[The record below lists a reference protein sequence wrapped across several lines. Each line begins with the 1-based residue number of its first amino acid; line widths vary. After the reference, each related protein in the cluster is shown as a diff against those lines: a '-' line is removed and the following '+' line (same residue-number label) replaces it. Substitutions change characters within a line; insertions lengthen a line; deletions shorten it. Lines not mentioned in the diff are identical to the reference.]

1 MSWLQNF
8 HREKPQDT
16 EAIIGDNVEVACR
29 VSFFTSQISRIG
41 EFFGGNNELVGRV
54 SFILFKFNGLGK
66 FWGQFGSSLQAEF
79 YPSQI
84 SRIGDVLGEIRN

>member
-1 MSWLQNF
+1 M
-8 HREKPQDT
+8 
-16 EAIIGDNVEVACR
+16 EVACRVSFYTSQISQIGNVFGEIRKCR

-54 SFILFKFNGLGK
+54 SFILFKFHGRGK